1 MAQKKA
7 AKKAAKRAPTLIER
21 LQAAAKKR
29 TDRSRARVTEA
40 HMRRVDAAVDGT
52 DPRKRRKKDDR

>member
-7 AKKAAKRAPTLIER
+7 AKKAAKPTLLER

-29 TDRSRARVTEA
+29 TDRSRATVTAA
-40 HMRRVDAAVDGT
+40 HQRRVDEAVDGP
-52 DPRKRRKKDDR
+52 PRKKRGK